1 MKAAMAQISKNT
13 LDEDLPV
20 MPAKAAHLLLYV
32 ITGLLAL
39 SVIWAAFAELD
50 EVTRGQGRVIPSK
63 HLQVV
68 QNLEGGIVEAILVRQ
83 GERVEAGDVLVRLDN
98 TQFNAVFLQGQESYT
113 VLRARISRLEAEAN
127 GTKLVFDEEL
137 TTLAPALVAS
147 EVAIFNARNAEF
159 LATVQVEESKL
170 AQRRRSLSE
179 AKVSMETA
187 LETDRLATSEV
198 DMLAPLVARG
208 IEPRLELLRAEQRRA
223 EAQGNFKVAELAAS
237 RAAAGVEEVE
247 HILSSLKERQRAE
260 AFEALAVAKA
270 ELSAMVQEL
279 PALQDRVART
289 DVRAPIS
296 GTVNR
301 LHVATVGGVI
311 RPGEPIV
318 EIVPKD
324 GSLLVEAFINPSDIA
339 FLRAGQ
345 DAQVKLTA
353 YDYSRYG
360 FLDGKVE
367 TISADAIENEDGESL
382 YRIEVRTI
390 GSALNSGEGELEIIP
405 GMVAEVDI
413 LNGKRTVL
421 DYILKPISNVKS
433 RALRES

>member
-1 MKAAMAQISKNT
+1 MAQITENK
-13 LDEDLPV
+13 LDDDLPV
-20 MPAKAAHLLLYV
+20 MPARAAHLLLYV
-32 ITGLLAL
+32 ITALLAL
-39 SVIWAAFAELD
+39 SVLWAGFAELD
-50 EVTRGQGRVIPSK
+50 EVTRGQGKIIPSK
-63 HLQVV
+63 HLQIV
-68 QNLEGGIVEAILVRQ
+68 QNLEGGIVETILVRQ
-83 GERVEAGDVLVRLDN
+83 GQHVEAGDVLVRLDN
-98 TQFNAVFLQGQESYT
+98 TQFNAVFLQGQESYNA
-113 VLRARISRLEAEAN
+113 LRARISRLEAEAN
-127 GTKLVFDEEL
+127 GTDISFDEEL
-137 TTLAPALVAS
+137 ERIAPTLIANETAL
-147 EVAIFNARNAEF
+147 FNARKAQF
-159 LATVQVEESKL
+159 IATVSVEAAKL

-179 AKVSMETA
+179 ANVTMATA
-187 LETDRLATSEV
+187 LESDRLATSEV
-198 DMLAPLVARG
+198 NMLAPLVERG

-223 EAQGNFKVAELAAS
+223 EAQGTFKVAELAAS
-237 RAAAGVEEVE
+237 RAASGVEEVE
-247 HILSSLKERQRAE
+247 HTLSSMRERQRAE
-260 AFEALAVAKA
+260 AFEALAIAKA
-270 ELSAMVQEL
+270 EISAMVQEL

-301 LHVATVGGVI
+301 IHVATVGGVV

-318 EIVPKD
+318 EIVPQD
-324 GSLLVEAFINPSDIA
+324 GSLLVEAFIKPADIA

-360 FLDGKVE
+360 FLEGKVE
-367 TISADAIENEDGESL
+367 TISADAIENEDGEGL

-390 GSALNSGEGELEIIP
+390 GSSLESADGDLEIIP

-421 DYILKPISNVKS
+421 DYILKPISNVSS

>member
-1 MKAAMAQISKNT
+1 MAQITENK
-13 LDEDLPV
+13 LDDDLPV
-20 MPAKAAHLLLYV
+20 MPARAAHLLLYV
-32 ITGLLAL
+32 ITALLAL
-39 SVIWAAFAELD
+39 SVLWAAFAELD
-50 EVTRGQGRVIPSK
+50 EVTRGQGKVIPSK

-68 QNLEGGIVEAILVRQ
+68 QNLEGGIVETILVRQ
-83 GERVEAGDVLVRLDN
+83 GQHVEAGDVLVRLDN
-98 TQFNAVFLQGQESYT
+98 TQFNAVFLQGQESYNA
-113 VLRARISRLEAEAN
+113 LRARISRLEAEAN
-127 GTKLVFDEEL
+127 GTDIVFDEEL
-137 TTLAPALVAS
+137 EHSAPTLVAN
-147 EVAIFNARNAEF
+147 ETALFNARKAQF
-159 LATVQVEESKL
+159 IATVSVEESKL

-179 AKVSMETA
+179 ANVTMATA
-187 LETDRLATSEV
+187 LESDRLATSEV
-198 DMLAPLVARG
+198 DMLAPLVERG

-223 EAQGNFKVAELAAS
+223 EAQGTFKVAELAAS
-237 RAAAGVEEVE
+237 RAASGVEEVE
-247 HILSSLKERQRAE
+247 HTLSSMKERQRAE
-260 AFEALAVAKA
+260 AFEALALAKA
-270 ELSAMVQEL
+270 EISAMVQEL

-301 LHVATVGGVI
+301 IHVATVGGVV

-318 EIVPKD
+318 EIVPQD
-324 GSLLVEAFINPSDIA
+324 GSLLVEAFIKPADIA

-360 FLDGKVE
+360 FLEGKVE
-367 TISADAIENEDGESL
+367 TISADAIENEDGEGL

-390 GSALNSGEGELEIIP
+390 GSSLESADGDLEIIP

-421 DYILKPISNVKS
+421 DYILKPISNVSS